1 MKIIDYSILWQK
13 ALIPDTVILL
23 TQIHEFKV
31 KGNIIN
37 NYERESLNQLIEK
50 SKIDSIEASNR
61 IDDINTSKDR
71 IVALV
76 KDKIVPKTQNEFE
89 MAGYRDVINSIH
101 SNYRY
106 IPINSNVIA
115 QLHKDLYKYQSV
127 DGAGKFNSDSFIELC
142 DVYSKIEGN
151 LKIDL
156 LIVIP
161 MFILDFL
168 CIRPF
173 QDGNERMSRL
183 LLLLM
188 LYRAGYDI
196 GKYISIESFI
206 EQNKEGY
213 NKSLKES
220 SERWDESENNYIP
233 FIKYILEIIVDAYK
247 EFDNKLEEIDKTKY
261 SKPKRIEKL
270 IKDTN
275 DEITKTDIM
284 NKYKDISQI
293 TIQRTLAELLELNKI
308 IKIHGGRYT
317 KYVWNREKE

>member
-1 MKIIDYSILWQK
+1 
-13 ALIPDTVILL
+13 
-23 TQIHEFKV
+23 
-31 KGNIIN
+31 
-37 NYERESLNQLIEK
+37 
-50 SKIDSIEASNR
+50 
-61 IDDINTSKDR
+61 
-71 IVALV
+71 
-76 KDKIVPKTQNEFE
+76 
-89 MAGYRDVINSIH
+89 
-101 SNYRY
+101 
-106 IPINSNVIA
+106 
-115 QLHKDLYKYQSV
+115 
-127 DGAGKFNSDSFIELC
+127 
-142 DVYSKIEGN
+142 
-151 LKIDL
+151 
-156 LIVIP
+156 
-161 MFILDFL
+161 
-168 CIRPF
+168 
-173 QDGNERMSRL
+173 
-183 LLLLM
+183 M